1 LNLSRWVIL
10 KSTILR
16 EWSSLFSI
24 TINIK
29 PFIRAGPEPRPGET
43 DMPSILVVDDSPMD
57 RHLAAGL
64 LRKSP
69 DYTVFEAVDGKD
81 ALKKI
86 ELHLPDVVVTDML
99 MPNMNGLELVSQVN
113 EQFPLVPII
122 LMTSLGSEE
131 IAVQA
136 LQNGAASYVPKRVLA
151 SELLEIVERVLSTA
165 QEVRGRSRLMN
176 RLTKFEYS
184 FALETQLDL
193 VCAVAGYLREE
204 ALRLRL
210 CERSECL
217 RLGVAVEEA
226 LLNAYYHGNLEI
238 SSKLREEDHR
248 QYHETAVARAGQSP
262 YREREIHVGVKV
274 TPTQAIY
281 SIRDEGPGF
290 DPSTL
295 PDPTDPANL
304 DRPCGRGMLLM
315 RTFMD
320 NVIYNDKGNEVTLFK
335 ERETDPR
342 EADDER

>member
-1 LNLSRWVIL
+1 
-10 KSTILR
+10 
-16 EWSSLFSI
+16 
-24 TINIK
+24 
-29 PFIRAGPEPRPGET
+29 
-43 DMPSILVVDDSPMD
+43 MPSVLVVDDSPMD

-81 ALKKI
+81 ALAQL
-86 ELHLPDVVVTDML
+86 ELHLPDVVVTDMM
-99 MPNMNGLELVSQVN
+99 MPNMNGLELVSAVKDQY
-113 EQFPLVPII
+113 PMIPII

-151 SELLEIVERVLSTA
+151 SELLEIVDRVLSTA
-165 QEVRGRSRLMN
+165 HEVRGRSRLMS
-176 RLTKFEYS
+176 RLSKFEYS
-184 FALETQLDL
+184 FTLENQLDL
-193 VCAVAGYLREE
+193 VCAVAGFLREE
-204 ALRLRL
+204 AIRLRL
-210 CERSECL
+210 CPRPECL

-238 SSKLREEDHR
+238 SSTLREQDHR
-248 QYHETAVARAGQSP
+248 LYHDTAVQRSGQSP
-262 YREREIHVGVKV
+262 YRERRIYIGVKV
-274 TPTQAIY
+274 TPTQGIY

-335 ERETDPR
+335 ERETDP
-342 EADDER
+342 EEMEED

>member
-1 LNLSRWVIL
+1 
-10 KSTILR
+10 
-16 EWSSLFSI
+16 
-24 TINIK
+24 
-29 PFIRAGPEPRPGET
+29 
-43 DMPSILVVDDSPMD
+43 MPTVLVVDDSPMD

-69 DYTVFEAVDGKD
+69 DYSVFEAVDGKD
-81 ALKKI
+81 ALAKI
-86 ELHLPDVVVTDML
+86 ELHLPDVVVTDMM
-99 MPNMNGLELVSQVN
+99 MPNMNGLELVSAVK
-113 EQFPLVPII
+113 EQYPLTPII

-136 LQNGAASYVPKRVLA
+136 LQNGAASYVPKRGLA
-151 SELLEIVERVLSTA
+151 GELLEIVDRVLAAAHET
-165 QEVRGRSRLMN
+165 RGRSRLMS
-176 RLTKFEYS
+176 RLTRMEYS
-184 FALETQLDL
+184 FMLENQLDL
-193 VCAVAGYLREE
+193 VCAVAGFLREE

-238 SSKLREEDHR
+238 SSQLREEDHR
-248 QYHETAVARAGQSP
+248 LYQETALKRSGESP
-262 YREREIHVGVKV
+262 YRDRRIFISVKV

-281 SIRDEGPGF
+281 SIRDEGAGF
-290 DPSTL
+290 DPSIL
-295 PDPTDPANL
+295 PDPTDPTNL

-335 ERETDPR
+335 EREFDLD
-342 EADDER
+342 EAAAS

>member
-1 LNLSRWVIL
+1 
-10 KSTILR
+10 
-16 EWSSLFSI
+16 
-24 TINIK
+24 
-29 PFIRAGPEPRPGET
+29 
-43 DMPSILVVDDSPMD
+43 MPSVLVVDDSPLD

-64 LRKSP
+64 LRKAP
-69 DYTVFEAVDGKD
+69 EYTVFEAVDGKD
-81 ALKKI
+81 ALEQL
-86 ELHLPDVVVTDML
+86 ELHLPDVVVTDMM
-99 MPNMNGLELVSQVN
+99 MPNMNGLELVSAVKDKY
-113 EQFPLVPII
+113 PLVPII

-151 SELLEIVERVLSTA
+151 SELLEIVDRVLSTSH
-165 QEVRGRSRLMN
+165 ESRGRSRLMS
-176 RLTKFEYS
+176 RLTKIDYS
-184 FALETQLDL
+184 FTLENQLDL
-193 VCAVAGYLREE
+193 VCAISGFLREE
-204 ALRLRL
+204 AIRLRL
-210 CERSECL
+210 CARSECL

-248 QYHETAVARAGQSP
+248 LYNETALKRSGESP
-262 YREREIHVGVKV
+262 YRERKIYVAVKV

-290 DPSTL
+290 DPSIL

-335 ERETDPR
+335 ERDFDP
-342 EADDER
+342 EEMDDD